1 MRKLISFDWAVKKI
15 LRSKANF
22 GILEGFLSELL
33 KEDIKIKQL
42 LESESNKDIALSKQ
56 NRVDLLV
63 ENTKGELII
72 IEVQNQRQIDFMQRM
87 LYSTSKLV
95 VDHIV
100 EGQSY
105 QEIKKIISVNIVYF
119 DLGQGEDYL
128 YKGRT
133 EFKGLNKNDYLQ
145 LSDNQKLLFKKEDL
159 PSIFPE
165 YYIIKVNNFDDVAKN
180 TLDEWV
186 FFLKNE
192 EIKDGFHA
200 KGLTEAKKKLDI
212 LKLSKEERD
221 IYDSYQ
227 FELHYQASMYLSNY
241 TLGNLE
247 GSLRGKEEGIEIGK
261 EIGKEIGREEGIE
274 IGKEIGKEEGK
285 YEKAKE
291 MALKAKQCNLPIE
304 TIIAL
309 TGLDKEEIDNL

>member
-42 LESESNKDIALSKQ
+42 LESESNKDTSIAKF

-72 IEVQNQRQIDFMQRM
+72 IEVQNQRQMDFMQRM

-95 VDHIV
+95 FDHII
-100 EGQSY
+100 EGKPFD
-105 QEIKKIISVNIVYF
+105 EIKKIISVNIVYF
-119 DLGQGEDYL
+119 DLGQGDDYL
-128 YKGRT
+128 YKGKT
-133 EFKGLNKNDYLQ
+133 EFIGLNKNDSLK
-145 LSDNQKLLFKKEDL
+145 LSDKQKILFKKEEL
-159 PSIFPE
+159 SSIFPE

-192 EIKDGFHA
+192 EIKDNFSA
-200 KGLTEAKKKLDI
+200 KGLSEAKRKLDI
-212 LKLSKEERD
+212 LKLSKEERE
-221 IYDSYQ
+221 IYDAYQ
-227 FELHYQASMYLSNY
+227 FELHYQASMFLSTY
-241 TLGNLE
+241 TLGNIE
-247 GSLRGKEEGIEIGK
+247 GNIKGRQE
-261 EIGKEIGREEGIE
+261 GREEGIE
-274 IGKEIGKEEGK
+274 LGELK
-285 YEKAKE
+285 KAKE
-291 MALKAKQCNLPIE
+291 IAIKAKQNNLPVE

-309 TGLDKEEIDNL
+309 TGLSKEDIQKL

>member
-1 MRKLISFDWAVKKI
+1 MRKLISFDWAAKKI

-42 LESESNKDIALSKQ
+42 LESETNKDKAIAKF

-72 IEVQNQRQIDFMQRM
+72 IEVQSLRHLDFMERM
-87 LYSTSKLV
+87 FSGSSQLV
-95 VDHIV
+95 VDHIA
-100 EGQSY
+100 EGNAF
-105 QEIKKIISVNIVYF
+105 EEVKKIISVNIVYF
-119 DLGQGEDYL
+119 DLGQGNDYL
-128 YKGRT
+128 YKGKT
-133 EFKGLNKNDYLQ
+133 EFIGLNKNDSLK
-145 LSDNQKLLFKKEDL
+145 LSDKQKILFKKEGIS
-159 PSIFPE
+159 SIFPE

-192 EIKDGFHA
+192 EIKENFSA
-200 KGLTEAKKKLDI
+200 KGLSEAKKKLDI

-221 IYDSYQ
+221 IYEAYQ
-227 FELHYQASMYLSNY
+227 FELHYQASMFVSTYK
-241 TLGNLE
+241 LGNIE
-247 GSLRGKEEGIEIGK
+247 GSIKGRAEGIAEGKIKGRAEGIEIGEK
-261 EIGKEIGREEGIE
+261 KKAIE
-274 IGKEIGKEEGK
+274 I
-285 YEKAKE
+285 
-291 MALKAKQCNLPIE
+291 ALKAKQSNLPIE

-309 TGLDKEEIDNL
+309 TGLDKEEIENL

>member
-33 KEDIKIKQL
+33 KEDIIIKQL

-95 VDHIV
+95 VGHIL

-133 EFKGLNKNDYLQ
+133 EFVGLNKKDYLQ
-145 LSDNQKLLFKKEDL
+145 LSNNQKLLFKKEDL

-192 EIKDGFHA
+192 EIKDDFHA

-212 LKLSKEERD
+212 LKLNKEERE
-221 IYDSYQ
+221 IYDAYQ
-227 FELHYQASMYLSNY
+227 FELHYQASMYLSTY

-247 GSLRGKEEGIEIGK
+247 GSLKGREIGKEEGIKIGKEEGIEM
-261 EIGKEIGREEGIE
+261 
-274 IGKEIGKEEGK
+274 GKEIGKEEGK

-291 MALKAKQCNLPIE
+291 IALKAKQSNLTIE
-304 TIIAL
+304 AIIAL

>member
-1 MRKLISFDWAVKKI
+1 MRKLISFDWAAKKI

-42 LESESNKDIALSKQ
+42 LESETNKDKAIAKF

-72 IEVQNQRQIDFMQRM
+72 IEVQNQRQLDFMQRM
-87 LYSTSKLV
+87 LYSSSKLV
-95 VDHIV
+95 VDHIA
-100 EGQSY
+100 EGNAF
-105 QEIKKIISVNIVYF
+105 EEVKKIISVNIVYF
-119 DLGQGEDYL
+119 DLGQGNDYL
-128 YKGRT
+128 YKGKT
-133 EFKGLNKNDYLQ
+133 EFIGLNKNDSLK
-145 LSDNQKLLFKKEDL
+145 LSDKQKILFKKEEIS
-159 PSIFPE
+159 SIFPE

-192 EIKDGFHA
+192 EIKENFSA
-200 KGLTEAKKKLDI
+200 KGLSEAKKKLDI

-221 IYDSYQ
+221 IYEAYQ
-227 FELHYQASMYLSNY
+227 FELHYQASMFVSTYK
-241 TLGNLE
+241 LGNIE
-247 GSLRGKEEGIEIGK
+247 GSIKGRAEGIAEGKIKGRTEGLAEGKAEGIEIGEK
-261 EIGKEIGREEGIE
+261 KKAIE
-274 IGKEIGKEEGK
+274 I
-285 YEKAKE
+285 
-291 MALKAKQCNLPIE
+291 ALKAKQSNLAIE

-309 TGLDKEEIDNL
+309 TGLDKEEIENL